1 MKASRPAFTLSLRRP
16 HHSVSRFYAHL
27 PRLQVLSRMQECS
40 MDIVW
45 IAALAALWA
54 LMAWMVIG
62 LNRLESP
69 KGERP

>member
-1 MKASRPAFTLSLRRP
+1 
-16 HHSVSRFYAHL
+16 
-27 PRLQVLSRMQECS
+27 MQECS

-54 LMAWMVIG
+54 PMAWMVIG

-69 KGERP
+69 KGARP